1 MISFLLK
8 HLLPGVVLIWLFVL
22 AVTNGVTIAVVV
34 LGILTGIWMLH
45 IGLTISY
52 LIRDVR
58 DELNK

>member
-22 AVTNGVTIAVVV
+22 AVTNGVTIAAIV
-34 LGILTGIWMLH
+34 LGILAWIWMLH